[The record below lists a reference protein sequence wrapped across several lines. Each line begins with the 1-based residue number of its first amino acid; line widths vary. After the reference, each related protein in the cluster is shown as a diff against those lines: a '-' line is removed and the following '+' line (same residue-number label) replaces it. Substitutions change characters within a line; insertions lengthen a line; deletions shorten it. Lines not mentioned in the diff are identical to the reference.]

1 MSSKYNGLE
10 DLKDHIYE
18 NLNFICDY
26 LDFEEVIGRCT
37 KKDVPYEVDWI
48 ENTLDYRA
56 LLEFDDLLNEYRQA
70 KQVEIF
76 SKKPGKCMVQ

>member
-1 MSSKYNGLE
+1 MSIKYSGLE

-37 KKDVPYEVDWI
+37 IKDLHYEVDWI
-48 ENTLDYRA
+48 ENTLDYGA
-56 LLEFDDLLNEYRQA
+56 LLEFDNMLNEYREVKQA
-70 KQVEIF
+70 QIF
-76 SKKPGKCMVQ
+76 SKSPRACMVQ